1 MGRSCPL
8 HRDGLINAWAVGV
21 FGEERALAV
30 ILAYYLIAVVE
41 EISSNAVY
49 GLGDAPSEGVVGCA
63 YGGKVGLFVKCGD
76 LTPYLL
82 DLYSIRSGRAME

>member
-1 MGRSCPL
+1 MSGYA
-8 HRDGLINAWAVGV
+8 I
-21 FGEERALAV
+21 
-30 ILAYYLIAVVE
+30 
-41 EISSNAVY
+41 Y